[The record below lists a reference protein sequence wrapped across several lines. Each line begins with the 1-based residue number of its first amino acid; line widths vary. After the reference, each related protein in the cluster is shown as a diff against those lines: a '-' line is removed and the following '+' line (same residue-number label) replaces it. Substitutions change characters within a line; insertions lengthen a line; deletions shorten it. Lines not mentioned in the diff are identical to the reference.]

1 MARVGDRPGVAGAA
15 RRNSLLFALGL
26 VLGGTPLHAQP
37 AQTAPGTGFSER
49 FNAGDY
55 AAALPLAQAEV
66 VHQAK
71 TATGSV
77 THVTAVLNLAS
88 THYKLGDY
96 AAAVE
101 RFAEAARLAGDSF
114 GDNSPR
120 NISPLRGL
128 GLSLL
133 AQQRTAEAVP
143 VLARAVALSRRHHGL
158 FNEEQYAMAQPL
170 ARAYRQLGLLKD
182 AEREEQY
189 AYRGAESRYG
199 THDMRLLPAL
209 DRLARWYEET
219 ARPAQARYLH
229 RRAFTLATDPQ
240 KTSAAGAVHALVGVA
255 RTYFLEYRDG
265 PEVSD
270 EDSTFPNG
278 TARMIS
284 DVQHS
289 GPPSAAG
296 YYLDPQAERA
306 LQLAVMIADKAG
318 ITSLRQEATMAY
330 GDYLLLDG
338 KAASAEKQYAM
349 AMEFR
354 AARVAAGEVSALEP
368 DPLAKPAPL
377 LLRQP
382 NFTRRHQEES
392 AEDIDIHTTLIAATV
407 TPQGKLEQVKLV
419 SSDENPTRQRMLLS
433 AAERAVYRPAYVAGK
448 AVATE
453 GVEVVFTSR
462 NLKSERLPARQEGA
476 PKVTEVAPE
485 VTPGAVEETAPTPAP
500 PDPLPAVPTASPP
513 TPGQDPPSVPPAA

>member
-1 MARVGDRPGVAGAA
+1 MARMGDRPGVAGAS
-15 RRNSLLFALGL
+15 RRWPLLLAWALALAGGPALAKAAADPLADPVGGL
-26 VLGGTPLHAQP
+26 
-37 AQTAPGTGFSER
+37 TAAVER
-49 FNAGDY
+49 AGSHYQRGDY
-55 AAALPLAQAEV
+55 A
-66 VHQAK
+66 
-71 TATGSV
+71 S
-77 THVTAVLNLAS
+77 
-88 THYKLGDY
+88 
-96 AAAVE
+96 AVE
-101 RFAEAARLAGDSF
+101 RFAEAVRLAGDAF

-120 NISPLRGL
+120 NIAPLRGL

-158 FNEEQYAMAQPL
+158 FNDEQYAMATPL
-170 ARAYRQLGLLKD
+170 ARAYHQLGMLRE

-189 AYRGAESRYG
+189 AYRGMESRYG
-199 THDMRLLPAL
+199 VNDLRLLPAL

-229 RRAFTLATDPQ
+229 RRAFTLATDPK

-255 RTYFLEYRDG
+255 RTYFIEYRDG

-270 EDSTFPNG
+270 EDNTFPNG

-284 DVQHS
+284 DVQQS

-306 LQLAVMIADKAG
+306 LQLAVMIADKSGVNA
-318 ITSLRQEATMAY
+318 LRQETTTAY
-330 GDYLLLDG
+330 GDYFLLDG

-349 AMEFR
+349 AAEFR
-354 AARVAAGEVSALEP
+354 AARVAAGELSALEP
-368 DPLAKPAPL
+368 DPLARPAPL

-382 NFTRRHQEES
+382 NFTRRHREEA
-392 AEDIDIHTTLIAATV
+392 AEDVEVHTTVITATV
-407 TPQGKLEQVKLV
+407 GPQGKLEQVKLV
-419 SSDENPTRQRMLLS
+419 ASDENPTRQRSLLS
-433 AAERAVYRPAYVAGK
+433 AVERAVYRPAYVAGK

-462 NLKSERLPARQEGA
+462 TLKADRVPARTEGT
-476 PKVTEVAPE
+476 PKVTEVAPAAEPPPGE
-485 VTPGAVEETAPTPAP
+485 VPLAETPPAQQTPAQP
-500 PDPLPAVPTASPP
+500 P
-513 TPGQDPPSVPPAA
+513 PGR